1 MTREAFIEVLD
12 EKGYSYKLDGNKIVV
27 TYKRYVYLESL
38 ETLPPD
44 VVFNNKGN
52 AALGSL
58 ETLPPGVE
66 FNNGASVFLDSIETL
81 SPGVEFNNGEDVYLE
96 SLKILPPGVKF
107 NNERDVYL
115 ESLFRNF
122 FRDWK
127 GNIKGIDSKR
137 LLNKMIE
144 SGLFDRR

>member
-27 TYKRYVYLESL
+27 TYKRY
-38 ETLPPD
+38 
-44 VVFNNKGN
+44 
-52 AALGSL
+52 
-58 ETLPPGVE
+58 
-66 FNNGASVFLDSIETL
+66 
-81 SPGVEFNNGEDVYLE
+81 
-96 SLKILPPGVKF
+96 
-107 NNERDVYL
+107 VYL